1 MKFDVVQLE
10 STGIDVI
17 DGDRGKNYPHQNEL
31 LSTGFCLF
39 LSAKNVTKS
48 GFSFSETQ
56 FISQRKHRCTR
67 GTNEI
72 K

>member
-31 LSTGFCLF
+31 LNTGFCLF
-39 LSAKNVTKS
+39 LSAKMLQNWDSIFLKRSLLAKEKTL
-48 GFSFSETQ
+48 
-56 FISQRKHRCTR
+56 C
-67 GTNEI
+67 
-72 K
+72 

>member
-39 LSAKNVTKS
+39 LSAKNVTNRDS
-48 GFSFSETQ
+48 VFL
-56 FISQRKHRCTR
+56 KHSLLVKERMPC
-67 GTNEI
+67 
-72 K
+72 